1 MLDSEAAEDVLT
13 YLETYE
19 YASAEHVTL
28 SLLWHTMMRR
38 GAAHGLDVD
47 DYHPEDRCLEVVHRP
62 ERSRTLRSR
71 TASVASGWW
80 PSLETC
86 VIFSTTGSG
95 NVDPT

>member
-13 YLETYE
+13 YPQTYE

-62 ERSRTLRSR
+62 ETDY
-71 TASVASGWW
+71 
-80 PSLETC
+80 P
-86 VIFSTTGSG
+86 
-95 NVDPT
+95 D